1 MKYYTIEG
9 KNKSIFRTYAIY
21 FICMSL
27 FCVLRIIASLNIF
40 PDSVFGDVCFSLI
53 LQLGILFA
61 LPLFLSCKF
70 LKVTPRKV
78 FKDCNYDK
86 VNVATVFISIGIGIL
101 CFFINIAV
109 SSLFNGML
117 SFTGYQFSY
126 GVSSGESDYSIGNFF
141 LQLFLVA
148 LLPSIGEEFLHR
160 GVVLQGI
167 KHMGFKKAI
176 VISSLLFGLI
186 HFNIQQVSYAFVVGL
201 ILGLVAV
208 VSKNIIP
215 SMIIHFTNNAIST
228 YLDFAEA
235 RGWWLGD
242 LLTDIQ
248 NSLLSGNSVLI
259 FVIACVIMLV
269 VIALLCLLIWR
280 LYKQSIIRKV
290 DKALDKAYRQ
300 FSPTTSSQPIHIRD
314 EEVIKDLLENNTLLN
329 LDHKPMD
336 NPIDL
341 VLPKE
346 KSRYQVR
353 AMDRLFLWGSVI
365 LGGLV
370 TIFTYIW
377 GLL

>member
-1 MKYYTIEG
+1 MKFYTVESN
-9 KNKSIFRTYAIY
+9 NKSIFKTYAIY

-27 FCVLRIIASLNIF
+27 FCVLRIMTSLDLL
-40 PDSVFGDVCFSLI
+40 PEGKVGDVCFSLF
-53 LQLGILFA
+53 LQLGVLFG

-70 LKVTPRKV
+70 LKVTPKKV
-78 FKDCNYDK
+78 FKTCNYDK
-86 VNVATVFISIGIGIL
+86 VSVPTVLISFGLGIL

-117 SFTGYQFSY
+117 SFTGYQFSS
-126 GVSSGESDYSIGNFF
+126 GVGGESDYSTGNFF

-148 LLPSIGEEFLHR
+148 VLPAVGEEFLHR
-160 GVVLQGI
+160 GVVLQGT

-186 HFNIQQVSYAFVVGL
+186 HFNIQQVSYAFVIGL
-201 ILGLVAV
+201 ILGMVAV
-208 VSKNIIP
+208 VSKNIVP
-215 SMIIHFTNNAIST
+215 AMIIHFTNNAIST

-242 LLTDIQ
+242 LLDGIQ
-248 NSLLSGNSVLI
+248 EALISGNSTLV
-259 FVIACVIMLV
+259 FVISCVVMIV
-269 VIALLCLLIWR
+269 VVALLCLFIWL

-290 DKALDKAYRQ
+290 DKALDKAYSQ
-300 FSPTTSSQPIHIRD
+300 FSPTFSTHPIRIR
-314 EEVIKDLLENNTLLN
+314 EQEVIKDLLENNTLLN

-346 KSRYQVR
+346 KSRYKTK
-353 AMDRLFLWGSVI
+353 AMDNLFLWSAII